1 MSKPQTQIKFSKLKE
16 DQIVQMIDLD
26 DYFGDGIP
34 KITKP
39 LTKLQFIKK
48 YLQEIRDDEDSGV
61 ESANEAFEIMDVN
74 DGGDSNKV
82 FITIEDGEAKIV
94 LS

>member
-1 MSKPQTQIKFSKLKE
+1 MSKSNIKFKNLKE
-16 DQIVQMIDLD
+16 DQIIQMIDLD

-48 YLQEIRDDEDSGV
+48 YLQDEECD
-61 ESANEAFEIMDVN
+61 DVN
-74 DGGDSNKV
+74 AIFKDFVDIQGDGDSNKV
-82 FITIEDGEAKIV
+82 FITIEDGVVKVVVA
-94 LS
+94 

>member
-1 MSKPQTQIKFSKLKE
+1 MSKSQIKFSKLNE
-16 DQIVQMIDLD
+16 NQTIQIIDLD

-39 LTKLQFIKK
+39 LTKLQFIKEH
-48 YLQEIRDDEDSGV
+48 LQEIIDDEDSGV
-61 ESANEAFEIMDVN
+61 EGVNEAFEMIDSHG
-74 DGGDSNKV
+74 DGDSNKV
-82 FITIEDGEAKIV
+82 FVTIEDGEVKIV

>member
-1 MSKPQTQIKFSKLKE
+1 MSKSQIKFKNLKE
-16 DQIVQMIDLD
+16 DQTIQMIDLD

-39 LTKLQFIKK
+39 LTKLQFIKQ
-48 YLQEIRDDEDSGV
+48 YLGEILDDEDSGV
-61 ESANEAFEIMDVN
+61 DDANEAFSMLDSHG
-74 DGGDSNKV
+74 DGDSNKV
-82 FITIEDGEAKIV
+82 FITVEGGEAKIV

>member
-1 MSKPQTQIKFSKLKE
+1 MSKSQIKFKNLTE
-16 DQIVQMIDLD
+16 DQTIQIIDLD

-34 KITKP
+34 KVTKP

-48 YLQEIRDDEDSGV
+48 HLQEIVDEEDV
-61 ESANEAFEIMDVN
+61 DVNEAFEMIDS
-74 DGGDSNKV
+74 DGDGDSNKV
-82 FITIEDGEAKIV
+82 FVTVVDGEVKVI

>member
-1 MSKPQTQIKFSKLKE
+1 
-16 DQIVQMIDLD
+16 MIDLD

-39 LTKLQFIKK
+39 LPKLQFIKEH
-48 YLQEIRDDEDSGV
+48 LQEIIDDNEGECTV
-61 ESANEAFEIMDVN
+61 NEAFEMLDSHG
-74 DGGDSNKV
+74 DGDSNKV
-82 FITIEDGEAKIV
+82 FVTIEDGEVKIV

>member
-1 MSKPQTQIKFSKLKE
+1 MSKSQIKFKNLNE
-16 DQIVQMIDLD
+16 NQTIQMIDLD

-48 YLQEIRDDEDSGV
+48 YLSEILDDEDSGV
-61 ESANEAFEIMDVN
+61 DDVNEAFEMIDSHG
-74 DGGDSNKV
+74 DGDSNKV

>member
-1 MSKPQTQIKFSKLKE
+1 MSKSQIKFKNLKE
-16 DQIVQMIDLD
+16 DQIIQMIDLD
-26 DYFGDGIP
+26 DYFGDCIP

-48 YLQEIRDDEDSGV
+48 YLGEIMDDEDNEGV
-61 ESANEAFEIMDVN
+61 DDVNEAFEMLDSHG
-74 DGGDSNKV
+74 DGDSNKV
-82 FITIEDGEAKIV
+82 FITVENGEAKIV

>member
-48 YLQEIRDDEDSGV
+48 YLQEIIDDNDGEM
-61 ESANEAFEIMDVN
+61 SANEAFELMDVN

-82 FITIEDGEAKIV
+82 FITIEDGEAKVI